1 MATTGAWYALA
12 HRDSCVRNAVILA
25 AHGARGQA
33 SQITIVATKFA
44 AAYCLLAL
52 ATSMP
57 RTIRKELMLIMH
69 GQRADNDALRHLVSW
84 VRDKGHAVDPRVTWE
99 KGDAIRFA
107 REGAARGVDVVVA
120 AGGDGTINEVLNGLD
135 GSDVPLGIIPLGTA
149 NDFARQVGIPDDPD
163 HAMDV
168 VLRRSPCTID
178 TADLNGRR
186 FLNVSSGGVAAET
199 TAETPTEAKEQLGP
213 LAYAI
218 TGVRKLADLQ
228 PRRARITGPGVD
240 LECEFLIFAVG
251 NARSTGGGTR
261 ITPRALVTD
270 GLLDLCIVEAMPRGD
285 FAKLLM
291 RIKKGE
297 HLDEARVRYLQLPSV
312 TIAAEGPVTVNVDGE
327 SSEATTLA
335 YRARPH
341 DLRIHIAHLPEDA
354 PE

>member
-1 MATTGAWYALA
+1 MT
-12 HRDSCVRNAVILA
+12 
-25 AHGARGQA
+25 
-33 SQITIVATKFA
+33 
-44 AAYCLLAL
+44 
-52 ATSMP
+52 
-57 RTIRKELMLIMH
+57 RTVKKELMLIVH

-84 VRDKGHAVDPRVTWE
+84 VREKGHAVDPRVTWE
-99 KGDAIRFA
+99 AGDGIRFA
-107 REGAARGVDVVVA
+107 REGAARGVDAVVA
-120 AGGDGTINEVLNGLD
+120 VGGDGTINEVLNGLD

-168 VLRRSPCTID
+168 VLRRAPRTID
-178 TADLNGRR
+178 TAELNGRR
-186 FLNVSSGGVAAET
+186 FLNVSSGGVGAEA

-228 PRRARITGPGVD
+228 PRRAHITGPDVD
-240 LECEFLIFAVG
+240 LECEFLLFAVG
-251 NARSTGGGTR
+251 NARTTGGGTR

-270 GLLDLCIVEAMPRGD
+270 GLIDLCIVEAMPRAD

-297 HLDEARVRYLQLPSV
+297 HLDESRVRYLQLPSV

-327 SSEATTLA
+327 SSEATTLS
-335 YRARPH
+335 YRVRPK
-341 DLRIHIAHLPEDA
+341 DLRIHIPHLPEEA
-354 PE
+354 EE